1 MIAAKDVSKE
11 YRTGESPLTVLSNV
25 TLSVGRGEFV
35 AIVGPSGSGKTT
47 LLSLL
52 AGLDTPNRGEIVL
65 DGTVISTM
73 SEDERSRIRGSKVG
87 FIFQNFQLI
96 PTLTARENVR
106 VPLDLQESLKR
117 SSSDLDDIAENL
129 LTRVGLSHRMDHY
142 PLQLSG
148 GEQQRVAVARAFS
161 NNPAI
166 VFADEPTGNLDSANG
181 EGVIELIR
189 EHNKTSDT
197 TVVLVTHDLKLAELA
212 DRVIKIADGK
222 IGEEIINRVLNDSGS
237 SGTMTGRPLIDSTE

>member
-73 SEDERSRIRGSKVG
+73 SEDERSRVRGSKVG

-212 DRVIKIADGK
+212 DRIIKIADGK
-222 IGEEIINRVLNDSGS
+222 IGGEIINRVPNDSGS
-237 SGTMTGRPLIDSTE
+237 SGTMTDRPLIDSAE